1 MAVIYCPDC
10 KREMS
15 DTATVCPSCGYPY
28 GQKKELYQ
36 KAVKLMQGCTSSDGF
51 LGVAE
56 IFHGISEFQDAQE
69 LEKECRKKAGLRY
82 QQEKEQEERE
92 RQEKIR
98 QEQERKAKQE
108 QERIR
113 HQEELRCKQ
122 EQERI
127 RREQEEKRRR
137 EQEEKRKEFFKRKED
152 REEPVFDS
160 NTHKRQSVGSGTLR
174 CLFERQMDFDGI

>member
-36 KAVKLMQGCTSSDGF
+36 KAVKLMQDCTSSDGF

-56 IFHGISEFQDAQE
+56 IFHGISEFPDAQE
-69 LEKECRKKAGLRY
+69 LEKECRKKAGLCY

-98 QEQERKAKQE
+98 REQERKAKQE

-113 HQEELRCKQ
+113 HQEELRRKQ

-137 EQEEKRKEFFKRKED
+137 EQAEKRKEFFKRNKKCYNRIGKIFKESIWW
-152 REEPVFDS
+152 RCWRRRG
-160 NTHKRQSVGSGTLR
+160 TCKRFKR
-174 CLFERQMDFDGI
+174 R